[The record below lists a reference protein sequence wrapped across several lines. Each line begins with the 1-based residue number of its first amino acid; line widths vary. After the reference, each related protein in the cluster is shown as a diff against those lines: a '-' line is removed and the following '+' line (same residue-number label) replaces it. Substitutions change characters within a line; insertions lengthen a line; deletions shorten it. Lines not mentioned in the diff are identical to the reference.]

1 MYSSSAMYCRL
12 HKTRHVGVRI
22 HDTEAAPACEG
33 VLTVAATGAGLRA
46 RLVAPLAMEP
56 IAELYDVRLVAVREG
71 TLVLRGFEQ
80 ANQQAVL
87 QEWVCTPID
96 TRHGFD
102 AAGRPLTAPL
112 FPDYPAG

>member
-1 MYSSSAMYCRL
+1 MYSSGRMYCRL
-12 HKTRHVGVRI
+12 LKTRHLGARR
-22 HDTEAAPACEG
+22 HDGPAAPTCEG
-33 VLTVAATGAGLRA
+33 VLTVTAAGTGLRA

-56 IAELYDVRLVAVREG
+56 IAELYDVRLIAVREG

-87 QEWVCTPID
+87 QEWVCTPFD

-102 AAGRPLTAPL
+102 ATGRPLTAPL
-112 FPDYPAG
+112 YPDYLAP